1 MHNYTIE
8 GDIRNKITMYITLLS
23 VGIYIILSLILSFFG
38 IKLLPLNIT
47 TANPA
52 FRFIF
57 KLFEIGFIFGPLKY
71 FFDNYLWKTKLMKK
85 IHKIPDFNHIWDGS
99 FESSKVDEYG
109 NNYTGS
115 CKMEIKQTW
124 TKIHIISHF
133 NQSTSYSDDA
143 TIKTNCTTGIELKF
157 TYENKAEKT
166 ANKNMKAHGGT
177 NILIY
182 NEADN
187 ELVGNYYT
195 DKNRETNGFISVSR

>member
-8 GDIRNKITMYITLLS
+8 GDIRRKIFLYIVLFS
-23 VGIYIILSLILSFFG
+23 GCIYVLISLILDRFG

-47 TANPA
+47 TNTISN
-52 FRFIF
+52 FILNMF
-57 KLFEIGFIFGPLKY
+57 AKVPPIVGIIYYL
-71 FFDNYLWKTKLMKK
+71 FDNYLWKNKWLKK
-85 IHKIPDFNHIWDGS
+85 IHKIPDFNQIWNGG

-124 TKIHIISHF
+124 TKIHIIGHF
-133 NQSTSYSDDA
+133 NESTSYSYAA
-143 TIKTNCTTGIELKF
+143 TIRTDCTTGIELVF
-157 TYENKAEKT
+157 NYENKAEKT

-182 NEADN
+182 NEADD
-187 ELVGNYYT
+187 ELVGNYFT